1 MKQRKLIGILMV
13 LLLIAGCSSEKE
25 EVEDAITIQRDTDN
39 KGGTEVVA
47 AGLEAPW
54 SIQKAGEAFYISER
68 AGSVAVYK
76 DGKTER
82 QETELKEELSDLA
95 EAGLLGFLLDSDF
108 EKNRKA
114 FAYYTY
120 EQDGKP
126 VNRIVTLR
134 QEGSIW
140 KETETLLDGI
150 PGGDFHH
157 GGRIAIGPDDKLYA
171 ATGDARKPETAQDL
185 KSLGG
190 KILRMNQDGTIP
202 EDNPFG
208 ESYVFSYG
216 HRNPQ
221 GLAWDQEGRMY
232 STEHGESARDELNEI
247 KPGENYGWPV
257 IEGDEQKEGM
267 QSPLIHSKDDTWA
280 PSGLSWH
287 DGNLYFA
294 ALRGEAL
301 KKYELKEEK
310 LEDADSGKGRIR
322 DILIDGDSLYF
333 ISNNTDG
340 RGDPKTEDDK
350 LYKIPL
356 PENE

>member
-1 MKQRKLIGILMV
+1 MLMV
-13 LLLIAGCSSEKE
+13 LCFIAGCSSEEKE
-25 EVEDAITIQRDTDN
+25 SRDAITIQRDTDN
-39 KGGTEVVA
+39 EGGTEVTA

-54 SIQKAGEAFYISER
+54 SIQKSGDTFYISER
-68 AGSVAVYK
+68 AGSVAVHK
-76 DGKTER
+76 NGKTER
-82 QETELKEELSDLA
+82 QETELKDELSDSA

-120 EQDGKP
+120 EQNGKP

-140 KETETLLDGI
+140 KETGILLDGI

-157 GGRIAIGPDDKLYA
+157 GGRIAIGPDGKLYA
-171 ATGDARKPETAQDL
+171 ATGDARNPETAQDL
-185 KSLGG
+185 MSLGG
-190 KILRMNQDGTIP
+190 KILRMEQDGTVP

-208 ESYVFSYG
+208 DSYVYSYG

-221 GLAWDQEGRMY
+221 GLAWDEAGRMF

-257 IEGDEQKEGM
+257 IEGDEQKDGM
-267 QSPLIHSKDDTWA
+267 QSPLIHSGEDTWA
-280 PSGLSWH
+280 PSGLASH
-287 DGNLYFA
+287 NGNLYFA

-301 KKYELKEEK
+301 KRYKVKEEE
-310 LEDADSGKGRIR
+310 LEDAGNGKGRIR
-322 DILIDGDSLYF
+322 DVLIDGDSIYF

-340 RGDPKTEDDK
+340 RGNPQNEDDK
-350 LYKIPL
+350 LYQIPL
-356 PENE
+356 PEKE